1 MKNVLVLSG
10 LNLFQNSSVCLANSA
25 YIKGF
30 LSNGYNT
37 TVIMPE
43 CDDADKDVSMKL
55 PQGARY
61 FEYAR
66 TSSFEKRIAKSVKVD
81 AFAKEGANNWSLY
94 CKRLLRK
101 SLSKWKQR
109 FLKMIRRGSFYKNST
124 YFINRTIDNSRDY
137 CDREYDLI
145 ISLSSPVST
154 HYLAEQIIKK
164 TNVKY
169 GKWCQLW
176 EDPWYYDLYTE
187 KKPSIF
193 KEEGRLLSKADVIEY
208 VSPLT
213 CFYQKKYFEE
223 FANKMKWQFLP
234 CYSEIQYIDRPIG
247 KCVKLGYFG
256 EYVSTV
262 RNIEPLA
269 QAVHNLDGFEL
280 LACGNTDL
288 DMKKYNHVITYGR
301 VSLDKVDKYQEE
313 SDILVNI
320 SNLRGGQIPGKVYQY
335 AGTTKPI
342 LFLLDG
348 SEEEKK
354 ILLQNFGKYNRYIF
368 CENTV
373 DSITSCLLDFNSH
386 LSNVCNRPVSAF
398 SPKEIVSN
406 IINDLYEE

>member
-1 MKNVLVLSG
+1 MKNVLILSG
-10 LNLFQNSSVCLANSA
+10 LNLRQNSSVCLANAA

-30 LSNGYNT
+30 LENEFNVV
-37 TVIMPE
+37 VIMPE
-43 CDDADKDVSMKL
+43 CDDADKDLSIKL
-55 PQGARY
+55 PEGARY
-61 FEYAR
+61 HEYAR
-66 TSSFEKRIAKSVKVD
+66 TSSLEKKIAKKVKVD
-81 AFAKEGANNWSLY
+81 AYGESKTSSMSTTLKNA
-94 CKRLLRK
+94 LRRT
-101 SLSKWKQR
+101 LSRWKQM
-109 FLKMIRRGSFYKNST
+109 FLRITQKESFYKNST
-124 YFINRTIDNSRDY
+124 YFINQTISRSKDF
-137 CDREYDLI
+137 CDVYFDVI

-154 HYLAEQIIKK
+154 HFLAEQIIQRTKI
-164 TNVKY
+164 KY

-354 ILLQNFGKYNRYIF
+354 ILLQNFSKYNRYIF

-386 LSNVCNRPVSAF
+386 LSNVCNRPISAF